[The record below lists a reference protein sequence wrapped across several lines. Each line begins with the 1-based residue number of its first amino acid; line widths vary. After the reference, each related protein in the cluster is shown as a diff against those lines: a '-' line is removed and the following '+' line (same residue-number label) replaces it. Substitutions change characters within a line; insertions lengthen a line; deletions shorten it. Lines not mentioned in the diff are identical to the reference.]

1 MGQIAN
7 GYHDQAALGEVLAN
21 YRRRPT
27 IQDFATALQSW
38 HNAARAAVE
47 ESHGAAR
54 ACGLIARVNTLAD
67 VISLLGDVGEV
78 QG

>member
-1 MGQIAN
+1 MGNVSQT
-7 GYHDQAALGEVLAN
+7 YHDQAALGEVLAN

-27 IQDFATALQSW
+27 ILDFATALQSW
-38 HNAARAAVE
+38 HNAAKAAVE
-47 ESHGAAR
+47 DSKGTAR
-54 ACGLIARVNTLAD
+54 ACTLIARANTLSD